1 MKVILKKITKFFEIN
16 FGWFFVN
23 GRKQEIYQNYLDQ
36 KYGKK

>member
-1 MKVILKKITKFFEIN
+1 MKKFIKLFETK

>member
-1 MKVILKKITKFFEIN
+1 MKKFIEFFETK

-23 GRKQEIYQNYLDQ
+23 GQKHEKFQKYLDQ